1 MRRFGWGVIGFAL
14 GGVAGWA
21 VLVLGWVASWE
32 LTDAPDRE
40 RAGILA
46 VMFGIGPLV
55 GLITGTVTAVLVR
68 RRVQRSDTARAEA
81 GLPTRRW
88 PATLRCVFGAV
99 LGLVGGFVVAV
110 MVMRFAVPAL
120 YAPENASAPLHL
132 LPAGVALLTAG
143 LGGWRGLRSR
153 AA

>member
-1 MRRFGWGVIGFAL
+1 MRHFGWSVIGFVL
-14 GGVAGWA
+14 GGAVGWA
-21 VLVLGWVASWE
+21 ALVLGWVAYWA

-55 GLITGTVTAVLVR
+55 GLVTGAIAAVLVR
-68 RRVQRSDTARAEA
+68 RRVQRTDMARTQA
-81 GLPTRRW
+81 GLPPRRW
-88 PATLRCVFGAV
+88 PAAIRCVFGAV
-99 LGLVGGFVVAV
+99 LGFLGGFVVAV
-110 MVMRFAVPAL
+110 MVMRLTVPTL
-120 YAPENASAPLHL
+120 YTPENASAPLHL
-132 LPAGVALLTAG
+132 LPVGVALTTAV